1 MFIVSQAN
9 GTGGGGHVELV
20 QKSMKN
26 FTYRSLCFPE
36 AIKARGMDS
45 KEELPYYFY
54 RDDGYSVWEA
64 VTRYVTK

>member
-1 MFIVSQAN
+1 MFVSQAN

-20 QKSMKN
+20 QKSMKT

-36 AIKARGMDS
+36 AIKERGMDS
-45 KEELPYYFY
+45 REELPYYFY
-54 RDDGYSVWEA
+54 RDDGCSVWEA